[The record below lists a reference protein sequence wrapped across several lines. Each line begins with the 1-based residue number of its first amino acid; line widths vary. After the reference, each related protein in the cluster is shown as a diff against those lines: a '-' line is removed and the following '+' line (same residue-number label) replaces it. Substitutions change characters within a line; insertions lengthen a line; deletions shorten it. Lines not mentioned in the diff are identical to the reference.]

1 MKATSLGEL
10 DARARKLAVPALT
23 AAPVVAAPSAPAPVA
38 SPAVATVQQ
47 RLRDW
52 ADAWMAKDVDG
63 NLVYLAST
71 RYNLDVTREKWTKVG
86 FHASREHG
94 QKLE

>member
-1 MKATSLGEL
+1 
-10 DARARKLAVPALT
+10 
-23 AAPVVAAPSAPAPVA
+23 
-38 SPAVATVQQ
+38 
-47 RLRDW
+47 
-52 ADAWMAKDVDG
+52 MAKDVDG

-94 QKLE
+94 QVLN